1 MSSAVHDLQAA
12 IVQGKQSLTQLLRQT
27 KLIAAKLSLEDV
39 EKWVDCEL
47 KGYPKGVEPPAY
59 REFTTAHVEVRNPVV
74 GWKFA
79 GQLELPLRAIEPI
92 AEIEQLSKSDMLYMS
107 LDPKENFPIRDSLGG
122 CRGSNWNQRIGTPAS
137 EFKNILERVKD
148 ELLQWTTELEK
159 RGIKGEAMDFNEKEK
174 QSAAKQVFN
183 IGTVHGIVGNA
194 TNSQVNIH
202 IANSVNEL
210 KVQASA
216 IGEIERAL
224 ATEMGRRN
232 TDGDALA
239 RAKEAEKSL
248 RKAREELEDEAKPDP
263 NRVLKWLEQAKYA
276 LKAFGLTKEII
287 DAGQKLEEAFH
298 LSDWLGS
305 VVS

>member
-1 MSSAVHDLQAA
+1 M
-12 IVQGKQSLTQLLRQT
+12 
-27 KLIAAKLSLEDV
+27 
-39 EKWVDCEL
+39 
-47 KGYPKGVEPPAY
+47 
-59 REFTTAHVEVRNPVV
+59 
-74 GWKFA
+74 
-79 GQLELPLRAIEPI
+79 
-92 AEIEQLSKSDMLYMS
+92 
-107 LDPKENFPIRDSLGG
+107 
-122 CRGSNWNQRIGTPAS
+122 AS
-137 EFKNILERVKD
+137 EGGFGSDWPQRALISGASFKHIVDAVTNA
-148 ELLQWTTELEK
+148 LLQWTIELKK
-159 RGIKGEAMDFNEKEK
+159 RGIKGEDMNFDENEK

-210 KVQASA
+210 KVQVSA
-216 IGEIERAL
+216 ISEIERAL
-224 ATEMGRRN
+224 ATAMRRGN
-232 TDGDALA
+232 TDGEALA
-239 RAKEAEKSL
+239 RAKEAENSL